1 MWIGT
6 GIFLLAVGAILKFAV
21 EDSISGVELAT
32 IGVIL
37 MVAGVALTLISLLYD
52 AMGRNRR
59 AAAVPVAAPVERER
73 VVERDPLR

>member
-32 IGVIL
+32 VGVIL
-37 MVAGVALTLISLLYD
+37 MIAGVALTLISLLY
-52 AMGRNRR
+52 AGMHRNRTV
-59 AAAVPVAAPVERER
+59 APVATRER
-73 VVERDPLR
+73 VVERDPLA